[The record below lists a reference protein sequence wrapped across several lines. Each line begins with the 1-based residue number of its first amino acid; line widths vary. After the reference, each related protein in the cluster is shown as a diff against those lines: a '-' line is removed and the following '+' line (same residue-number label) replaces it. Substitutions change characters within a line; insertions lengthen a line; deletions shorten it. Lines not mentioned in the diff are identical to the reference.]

1 MPGSFKMVMESIFFS
16 PVFFLL
22 LMLVSW
28 FFSLRM
34 GKEKHQKDHRSIF
47 LLKAFAWLW
56 VFLLF
61 TTNVLFY
68 HALAYPLRLITPESR
83 KHQADAIVVASA
95 GVEASGAPS
104 VASTQRAHAAAE
116 LYLDQLA
123 PVVIVTGGVTAPYR
137 PPATIKG
144 IPIILQGMGVPP
156 GKIIIENR
164 SADTYSNG
172 IETVKILNE
181 YGMKSILLV
190 SHDYHLFR
198 VAKVF
203 EKLGVTV
210 YPLSANQ
217 MEIQASTP
225 WWNYFDWENYN
236 RIKTVVHEYI
246 GLIHYKLTGRI

>member
-1 MPGSFKMVMESIFFS
+1 MPASLKMVMESIFFS

-22 LMLVSW
+22 LILISW
-28 FFSLRM
+28 FFSLKL
-34 GKEKHQKDHRSIF
+34 GKEKHQKDHRFIF
-47 LLKAFAWLW
+47 LFKAFTWIW
-56 VFLLF
+56 VLLFF
-61 TTNVLFY
+61 TTNILFY
-68 HALAYPLRLITPESR
+68 QALAYPLRLITPESR

-104 VASTQRAHAAAE
+104 VASTHRAYAAAE
-116 LYLDQLA
+116 LFLEKLA
-123 PVVIVTGGVTAPYR
+123 PVVIVTGGVTDPYR

-156 GKIIIENR
+156 GNIIIENR
-164 SADTYSNG
+164 SADTYTNG

-181 YGMKSILLV
+181 NGMESILLV

-198 VAKVF
+198 VVKVF
-203 EKLGVTV
+203 EKLGITV

-217 MEIQASTP
+217 IEVQTSTP

-246 GLIHYKLTGRI
+246 GLIHYKMTGRI